1 MGDMV
6 LAGLNLVDSAVEA
19 PYALN
24 AAAAAVGAVG
34 AVGAAAALMEAP
46 VYLERLPVHSI
57 HSFHDH
63 DR

>member
-1 MGDMV
+1 MRDMV

-24 AAAAAVGAVG
+24 A

>member
-1 MGDMV
+1 MRDMV

-24 AAAAAVGAVG
+24 A
-34 AVGAAAALMEAP
+34 AAAALMEAP

>member
-1 MGDMV
+1 MV
-6 LAGLNLVDSAVEA
+6 LAGLNLVDSAVQA

-24 AAAAAVGAVG
+24 AAAAAA

>member
-1 MGDMV
+1 M

-24 AAAAAVGAVG
+24 AAAAAVG

>member
-1 MGDMV
+1 M

-24 AAAAAVGAVG
+24 AAAAAAAVGAV
-34 AVGAAAALMEAP
+34 VGAAAALMEAP

>member
-1 MGDMV
+1 MRDMV

-24 AAAAAVGAVG
+24 AAVG

>member
-1 MGDMV
+1 V

-24 AAAAAVGAVG
+24 AAAAAAVGG